1 MLILTR
7 KPGESLYIG
16 DNLKVTIVEIKGNQ
30 IRVGIDAP
38 PEYRIY
44 REEIYLQILEEN
56 KKAAEAGISGDALE
70 QLSGS
75 WRGSAKDGSGEA
87 KTRNSKRVAITGRP
101 GKQIEARAKT
111 EQARAKAAADRE
123 RMMDLAEMLDENMR
137 APRPD
142 VSGKQQG
149 PKTRAAK
156 RNALAPDNQNNLAP

>member
-56 KKAAEAGISGDALE
+56 RKAADAGVSGDALE
-70 QLSGS
+70 QLSGT
-75 WRGSAKDGSGEA
+75 WKGGSNRGSGEA
-87 KTRNSKRVAITGRP
+87 RSTNNKRVAITGRTGRKDSRASATEVTTAETNEP
-101 GKQIEARAKT
+101 QLNLSSSNVRGKG
-111 EQARAKAAADRE
+111 
-123 RMMDLAEMLDENMR
+123 
-137 APRPD
+137 
-142 VSGKQQG
+142 S
-149 PKTRAAK
+149 
-156 RNALAPDNQNNLAP
+156 

>member
-56 KKAAEAGISGDALE
+56 KKAAEAGGVSGDALE

-75 WRGSAKDGSGEA
+75 WRGASKVGAGES
-87 KTRNSKRVAITGRP
+87 KHGSKRVAITGRP
-101 GKQIEARAKT
+101 GKQKEADVAVKGKT
-111 EQARAKAAADRE
+111 QAAGNGEPEGVVSPSNE
-123 RMMDLAEMLDENMR
+123 R
-137 APRPD
+137 
-142 VSGKQQG
+142 GKG
-149 PKTRAAK
+149 S
-156 RNALAPDNQNNLAP
+156 

>member
-70 QLSGS
+70 QLSGT
-75 WRGSAKDGSGEA
+75 WRGASKGGSGEA
-87 KTRNSKRVAITGRP
+87 RHSSKRVAITGRS
-101 GKQIEARAKT
+101 GKQIEARAKVC
-111 EQARAKAAADRE
+111 ERCGAAVTGASGICSSCGGETSATGGNVALNESPSNE
-123 RMMDLAEMLDENMR
+123 R
-137 APRPD
+137 
-142 VSGKQQG
+142 GKG
-149 PKTRAAK
+149 S
-156 RNALAPDNQNNLAP
+156 

>member
-56 KKAAEAGISGDALE
+56 KKAADAGVSGDALE
-70 QLSGS
+70 QISGS
-75 WRGSAKDGSGEA
+75 WKGGSKQGSGE
-87 KTRNSKRVAITGRP
+87 TRGTNGKRVAITGRTGRKDERGSVTERSQSEASAP
-101 GKQIEARAKT
+101 QLNQSSSNVRGKSHE
-111 EQARAKAAADRE
+111 
-123 RMMDLAEMLDENMR
+123 
-137 APRPD
+137 
-142 VSGKQQG
+142 
-149 PKTRAAK
+149 
-156 RNALAPDNQNNLAP
+156 

>member
-70 QLSGS
+70 QLSGT
-75 WRGSAKDGSGEA
+75 WRGSAKPGSGDT
-87 KTRNSKRVAITGRP
+87 KPRSTKRVAITGRP
-101 GKQIEARAKT
+101 GKQIEARAKVC
-111 EQARAKAAADRE
+111 ERCGAAVTGASRICSSCGGEMSVTGGNAAVNESPSNE
-123 RMMDLAEMLDENMR
+123 R
-137 APRPD
+137 
-142 VSGKQQG
+142 GKG
-149 PKTRAAK
+149 S
-156 RNALAPDNQNNLAP
+156 

>member
-75 WRGSAKDGSGEA
+75 WRGAAKSGSGDA
-87 KTRNSKRVAITGRP
+87 KARGSKRVAITGRP
-101 GKQIEARAKT
+101 GKQIEARAT
-111 EQARAKAAADRE
+111 VCERCGGAVTGVGRICSSCGGEASTSGGGAALSVSPSNE
-123 RMMDLAEMLDENMR
+123 R
-137 APRPD
+137 
-142 VSGKQQG
+142 GKG
-149 PKTRAAK
+149 S
-156 RNALAPDNQNNLAP
+156 

>member
-75 WRGSAKDGSGEA
+75 WRGAAKSGSGDA
-87 KTRNSKRVAITGRP
+87 KARGPKRVAITGRP
-101 GKQIEARAKT
+101 GKQIEARAT
-111 EQARAKAAADRE
+111 VCE
-123 RMMDLAEMLDENMR
+123 RCGGAVTGVGLICSSCGEASTSGGSATLS
-137 APRPD
+137 
-142 VSGKQQG
+142 VSPSNERGKG
-149 PKTRAAK
+149 S
-156 RNALAPDNQNNLAP
+156 

>member
-38 PEYRIY
+38 PELRIY

-56 KKAAEAGISGDALE
+56 RKAAEAGISGDALE

-75 WRGSAKDGSGEA
+75 WRGSAKAGSGDA
-87 KTRNSKRVAITGRP
+87 KTRNPKRVAITGRP
-101 GKQIEARAKT
+101 GTQIEARAKVC
-111 EQARAKAAADRE
+111 QRCGAAVNGASRVCSSCGGEVSATGGDAGLGESPSNE
-123 RMMDLAEMLDENMR
+123 R
-137 APRPD
+137 
-142 VSGKQQG
+142 GKG
-149 PKTRAAK
+149 S
-156 RNALAPDNQNNLAP
+156 

>member
-56 KKAAEAGISGDALE
+56 RKAADAGVSGDALE

-75 WRGSAKDGSGEA
+75 WKGGSNHGAGE
-87 KTRNSKRVAITGRP
+87 TRSSNNKRVAITGRTGRRDARTSATDKTHAELNGP
-101 GKQIEARAKT
+101 QLNLSSSNVRGKG
-111 EQARAKAAADRE
+111 
-123 RMMDLAEMLDENMR
+123 
-137 APRPD
+137 
-142 VSGKQQG
+142 S
-149 PKTRAAK
+149 
-156 RNALAPDNQNNLAP
+156 

>member
-38 PEYRIY
+38 PEFRIY

-56 KKAAEAGISGDALE
+56 RKAAEGGISGEALE

-75 WRGSAKDGSGEA
+75 WKGALKGKAEEA
-87 KTRNSKRVAITGRP
+87 GTSSSRRVAITGRP
-101 GKQIEARAKT
+101 NKQRSVEVTIKGRVQGVGGSESESGASPSNKRGKA
-111 EQARAKAAADRE
+111 
-123 RMMDLAEMLDENMR
+123 
-137 APRPD
+137 
-142 VSGKQQG
+142 S
-149 PKTRAAK
+149 
-156 RNALAPDNQNNLAP
+156 